1 MPAISLQNISKFV
14 GMGENRQQ
22 ILKNINLT
30 IERGEF
36 VAIIGQ
42 SGSGKST
49 LMNMIGFLDTPSSGS
64 YYIMDQE
71 TTALE
76 ADALADLRSRTFG
89 FIFQRYN
96 LLGSLSAVEN
106 VALPGVYAGMTEA
119 QRGERAG
126 FLLESLELGGKLASM
141 PNELS
146 GGQQQRVSIARALMN
161 GGDIILADEPTG
173 ALDSQSGLMVMG
185 ILNTL
190 NQQGHTIILVTHDPN
205 VAAYA
210 KRVIEIKDGAV
221 ISERWN
227 EKKPDTANR
236 QATLA
241 PQLPNSADSMVRF
254 KALFKECF
262 KMAVQ
267 SIGAHKLRSSLTM
280 LGIIIGIAS
289 VILVIAMGQGSQEQ
303 ILERISRMGTNTIN
317 IFRGKSRGDQE
328 AYRITTLIPAD
339 AEALAAQSYI
349 DGATPEINTSGT
361 LVHGNR
367 SFRGSIIGVGEQAF
381 RVQGLRLKQ
390 GRLFTESDVL
400 NSAAVAVIDES
411 ALRTLFPHGG
421 NPVGAYVLLKSL
433 PIQIVGV
440 IHDKLEGRSS
450 DSVTL
455 YTPYTTVMYKLTGTR
470 NITGIVTKVAD
481 GVNTEIAEKNIE
493 QLLISRHGE
502 KDFFT
507 YNMGTVQQVIEQT
520 TDSTTLL
527 ISGIASVSLLVGG
540 IGVMNIMLVS
550 VTERTAEIGLRM
562 AIGARRSSILAQF
575 LIEAILLC
583 LLGGIIGMLFA
594 VLLGE
599 TISFFKPDFP
609 LKYSV
614 ASFFLSFFC
623 STAIGIV
630 FGFIPARNASRLN
643 PIEALSRD

>member
-1 MPAISLQNISKFV
+1 MPVIELQGISKVV
-14 GMGENRQQ
+14 GAGENRQH

-30 IERGEF
+30 IKRGEF

-49 LMNMIGFLDTPSSGS
+49 LMNMIGFLDTPSAGS
-64 YYIMDQE
+64 YYIMGQE
-71 TTALE
+71 TTALD

-96 LLGSLSAVEN
+96 LLGSLPALEN

-119 QRGERAG
+119 QRRERAS
-126 FLLESLELGGKLASM
+126 FLLESLELGGKLASN

-161 GGDIILADEPTG
+161 GGEVILADEPTG
-173 ALDSQSGLMVMG
+173 ALDSQSGLMVMD

-190 NQQGHTIILVTHDPN
+190 NKKGHTIILVTHDPN

-210 KRVIEIKDGAV
+210 KRVIEIKDGAIV
-221 ISERWN
+221 NERRN
-227 EKKPDTANR
+227 TQNN
-236 QATLA
+236 ATDAEQEYLA
-241 PQLPNSADSMVRF
+241 APPSNSGNSMVRF

-262 KMAVQ
+262 RMAVQ
-267 SIGAHKLRSSLTM
+267 SISAHKLRSSLTM

-328 AYRITTLIPAD
+328 AARITTLVPAD

-349 DGATPEINTSGT
+349 DGATPEISSSGT
-361 LVHGNR
+361 LVHGNL
-367 SFRGSIIGVGEQAF
+367 SFRGSVTGVSDQVF

-390 GRLFTESDVL
+390 GRLFTESDII

-411 ALRTLFPHGG
+411 AQKTLFPGGG
-421 NPVGAYVLLKSL
+421 NPIGTYVLLKNL

-440 IHDKLEGRSS
+440 IYDKFEGRTS

-493 QLLISRHGE
+493 QLLTARHGT

-507 YNMGTVQQVIEQT
+507 YNVGTVQQVIEQT

-562 AIGARRSSILAQF
+562 AIGARKSSILAQF

-583 LLGGIIGMLFA
+583 LLGGVIGMVLA

-599 TISFFKPDFP
+599 VIALFQPDFP

-630 FGFIPARNASRLN
+630 FGFIPARNASQLN